1 MSEIKGDKVMETA
14 QESEIQCQNDDRR
27 HLSPP
32 QQGQEEVTPD
42 RILQLVFGY
51 APPLIIQAGIA
62 NGVFDSLE
70 QGPRYVS
77 EVSAIT
83 GAAVR
88 GLRTI
93 MNAMVGLGLLS
104 KDPEGRYS
112 LTRDSAAFLVS
123 SNPSFL
129 GGYLRHHT
137 KQLIPEFLEL
147 DEIIQRGGPAVP
159 VGNEQI
165 ETEFFQEFVEALF
178 PLAFP
183 GAQALAEAL
192 GVDKARASIR
202 VLDLGA
208 GSGVWGITLAQK
220 SAQVMVTAVD
230 WPGVAA
236 ITRSTAERLGVVDR
250 FRFVEGNLWEA
261 DFRRGYS
268 IATLG
273 HILHGE
279 GEEANRRLL
288 KKTFEALAP
297 GGTIVIAEILVDGD
311 RTGPLFPL
319 LFAVNMVV
327 NTERGDT
334 FSFEE
339 ISDWLREAGF
349 EDVRTLQIPGPSPLI
364 LATKPN
370 QAG

>member
-1 MSEIKGDKVMETA
+1 MTEFRGDKVMETGQQA
-14 QESEIQCQNDDRR
+14 QMHCQNDDRR
-27 HLSPP
+27 HLSPS
-32 QQGQEEVTPD
+32 QQRQEGVTPD
-42 RILQLVFGY
+42 RILLLVFGY

-104 KDPEGRYS
+104 KDAEGRYS
-112 LTRDSAAFLVS
+112 LTSESAAFLVS
-123 SNPSFL
+123 SKPSFL
-129 GGYLRHHT
+129 GGYIRHHT
-137 KQLIPEFLEL
+137 KQLIPEFLDL
-147 DEIIQRGGPAVP
+147 DEIIQRGGPSLP
-159 VGNEQI
+159 SGNEQI
-165 ETEFFQEFVEALF
+165 ETEFFEEFVEALF

-192 GVDKARASIR
+192 GVDKARAPIR

-208 GSGVWGITLAQK
+208 GSGVWGIALARK

-230 WPGVAA
+230 WPGIAS
-236 ITRSTAERLGVVDR
+236 ITRTMAARFGVEDR
-250 FRFVEGNLWEA
+250 FRFVGGNLWEA

-268 IATLG
+268 IAILG

-288 KKTFEALAP
+288 KKTFDALAP
-297 GGTIVIAEILVDGD
+297 GGTIAIAEILVDED
-311 RTGPLFPL
+311 RKAPVFPL
-319 LFAVNMVV
+319 LFAVNMVA

-334 FSFEE
+334 YSFAE
-339 ISDWLREAGF
+339 IGGWLKNTGF
-349 EDVRTLQIPGPSPLI
+349 EDVRALQIPGPSPLI
-364 LATKPN
+364 LASKPN
-370 QAG
+370 HC